1 MGEKAELAQAVLR
14 GDIRAAARLISRV
27 ESDDPA
33 ALPDLKLLYRHG
45 GGAHVIGVTGPPGT
59 GKSTLADRLTAFY
72 RSQGKRVGIL
82 AVDPSSPFTGGAILG
97 DRLRMSFHTAD
108 RGVFIRSMAT
118 RGQLGGLARATG
130 DAVNIMDALGQD
142 VILVETVGVG
152 QGEVEVV
159 RLAHTAVLVL
169 NPGSGDAIQTLK
181 AGIMEIGHIFVV
193 NKARREGADSTRRE
207 IEEMLGLSA
216 RAPEEWRP
224 PVLKTEALEGE
235 GIEDLASAL
244 EAHRL
249 FLHASGRGEN
259 LRREQARGALME
271 ILREKALERLLK
283 GLDEGGKLEEMVSA
297 IARREL
303 DPYSVAEEL
312 LQRSDDGRTLAD

>member
-1 MGEKAELAQAVLR
+1 MVKKPELAQAILG
-14 GDIRAAARLISRV
+14 GDVGAAARLITRV

-45 GGAHVIGVTGPPGT
+45 GRAHVIGLTGPPGT
-59 GKSTLADRLTAFY
+59 GKSTLADRLTSLY
-72 RSQGKRVGIL
+72 RSRGKRVGIL

-97 DRLRMSFHTAD
+97 DRLRMSSHAAD

-118 RGQLGGLARATG
+118 RGQLGGVARATA
-130 DAVNIMDALGQD
+130 DAVNIMDALGQE

-159 RLAHTAVLVL
+159 RLAQSAVLVL

-193 NKARREGADSTRRE
+193 NKARREGADRTCRE
-207 IEEMLGLSA
+207 IEEMLGLSP
-216 RAPEEWRP
+216 RAPDEWRP
-224 PVLKTEALEGE
+224 PVLKTEALEDE
-235 GIEDLASAL
+235 GIDDLASAL

-249 FLHASGRGEN
+249 FLHASGQGEN
-259 LRREQARGALME
+259 LRQEQARGALME
-271 ILREKALERLLK
+271 ILRERALERLIR
-283 GLDEGGKLEEMVSA
+283 GIDEGGKLEEVVSA

-312 LQRSDDGRTLAD
+312 LERSDDGRAPAD